1 MKKLLF
7 LLLALLPFTLQ
18 KFCFDCWS
26 CPPYYLIAC
35 KPLKSGDYMLGYQC
49 DCFLPDFPDLMGKE
63 YVPKLT
69 CNNGNLWAWCY
80 LNDKINWKLDCACE
94 YPS

>member
-18 KFCFDCWS
+18 KFCMDCWS

-35 KPLKSGDYMLGYQC
+35 KPLKSGDYMFGYQC
-49 DCFLPDFPDLMGKE
+49 DCFLPSFPELIGKE
-63 YVPKLT
+63 YIQKIT
-69 CNNGNLWAWCY
+69 CNNPNLWAWCY
-80 LNDKINWKLDCACE
+80 LNDKTTWKLDCACE